1 MLPKTKAAVITESDV
16 VMYLATAL
24 KHLRLMALLICMS
37 LLLGVDYY
45 VYSRS
50 VYFSNSMIR
59 FRSFARTVD
68 SEAIWNDAND
78 RFLTSA
84 LQSPEIIF
92 RTAKRLG
99 LDPSPKMLYRKHLK
113 APPRIRRNSEK
124 DFTVEIW
131 TYAPHIARDW
141 TKTLIEEYI
150 AHREQ
155 RRLEYA
161 EKAVRSFTV
170 DMEQMKERM
179 QQSSNQKF
187 DFKQKNEMDK
197 LFIELTELKL
207 IPHQLAII
215 KHRLSVMDGIKSSL
229 ADPARDTVA
238 RLALLDS
245 LEADPS
251 TRVTERLQD
260 NSLQLTV
267 GQVIPDNSV
276 PNGGTSEVVV
286 LPSMVQNPTIK
297 PWVVLDKELH
307 RLQKNLIT
315 KGRNLLPGH
324 PQMAALNKQL
334 NTINEALDLE
344 YEVAHDSFNL
354 EYANLRDKQKQ
365 FEAKLP
371 GYHDVSHRHEE
382 LLKEY
387 KRFDS
392 GQLAW
397 GTLYGQ
403 MSKRLE
409 TIDFGFD
416 KDRAEFEFGGHLSYS
431 ENPVAPSKGRAI
443 LNALLMG
450 CLLAIAVPF
459 LLEYLNGRV
468 SDVEHAEETLRIRA
482 LGVVPKI
489 IGTSFDALLLE
500 VSSAKS
506 DNHLKESF
514 RLIRTNLAM
523 NADNGALPQ
532 VILIT
537 SSMPQEGKTSV
548 ATNLALSFA
557 NKGEKTLLID
567 GDLRRGRVHKLFEI
581 QNRPGLSDFLSG
593 HGGKAEDCCRQVG
606 HENLTV
612 LTCGKHLNSA
622 SELLDSE
629 GFTKLMIELR
639 GKYQRIILDSPPV
652 LGLSETLIMQ
662 RCADG
667 VIMVIW
673 SDFTSMSSVKSAM
686 QALQVNGAKFSGFVL
701 NRLDFSALANRYKY
715 FYYAPLYYANYQPI
729 PITAPANTI
738 KI

>member
-1 MLPKTKAAVITESDV
+1 MTEGDV
-16 VMYLATAL
+16 VMYLATAV
-24 KHLRLMALLICMS
+24 KHVRLMALLICLS
-37 LLLGVDYY
+37 LLAGVDFY

-50 VYFSNSMIR
+50 VYFANSLIR
-59 FRSFARTVD
+59 FHSFARTVD
-68 SEAIWNDAND
+68 SEAIWNDSND
-78 RFLTSA
+78 RFLTYA
-84 LQSPEIIF
+84 LQSPELLF

-99 LDPSPKMLYRKHLK
+99 LDPTPRKLYLQHLK
-113 APPRIRRNSEK
+113 SAPRIRRNSEK

-131 TYAPHIARDW
+131 AYAPHIARDW

-150 AHREQ
+150 AHREE

-161 EKAVRSFTV
+161 EKAVRSFTT
-170 DMEQMKERM
+170 DMEQMKSRM
-179 QQSSNQKF
+179 EQSSNQKF

-197 LFIELTELKL
+197 LLIELNELRL
-207 IPHQLAII
+207 IPQQLAII
-215 KHRLSVMDGIKSSL
+215 KHRLTVMDGIKTSL
-229 ADPARDTVA
+229 ADPARDTVS

-251 TRVTERLQD
+251 TRATERLQD

-267 GQVIPDNSV
+267 GQVVPTNSG
-276 PNGGTSEVVV
+276 PNSSPADVVV
-286 LPSMVQNPTIK
+286 LPSMVQNPTVK
-297 PWVVLDKELH
+297 PWVTLDKERH
-307 RLQKNLIT
+307 RLQKDLAV
-315 KGRNLLPGH
+315 KGRTFLPGN
-324 PQMAALNKQL
+324 PQMATLNKRL

-344 YEVAHDSFNL
+344 YEVARDSFNL

-365 FEAKLP
+365 FEDKMP
-371 GYHDVSHRHEE
+371 SYQDISHRHEE

-387 KRFDS
+387 TRFDS

-397 GTLYGQ
+397 GRLYGQ
-403 MSKRLE
+403 MNKQLE

-416 KDRAEFEFGGHLSYS
+416 KDRNEFEFGGHVTYS
-431 ENPVAPSKGRAI
+431 ETPVAPSKGRDI
-443 LNALLMG
+443 LYALVMG
-450 CLLAIAVPF
+450 CLLAVAVPF

-489 IGTSFDALLLE
+489 TDTPFDSLLFQDNG
-500 VSSAKS
+500 AKA

-514 RLIRTNLAM
+514 RLIRTNLAIS
-523 NADNGALPQ
+523 AESGALPQ

-548 ATNLALSFA
+548 AANLALSFA

-567 GDLRRGRVHKLFEI
+567 GDLRRGRMHKLFEI
-581 QNRPGLSDFLSG
+581 QNRPGLSDVLSG
-593 HGGKAEDCCRQVG
+593 NGGKVEDCCRQAG
-606 HENLTV
+606 LENLTV

-622 SELLDSE
+622 SELLDSDE
-629 GFTKLMIELR
+629 FTKLMIELR

-667 VIMVIW
+667 VLMVIW
-673 SDFTSMSSVKSAM
+673 SDFTAMSSVKSAM

-701 NRLDFSALANRYKY
+701 NRLDFSALSNRYKY

-729 PITAPANTI
+729 PIPAPATTV
-738 KI
+738 KT